1 MTLGSV
7 KYTNVAG
14 TSGQF
19 LKYDGV
25 GNASWGDIYP
35 SGTTG
40 QFLKLDGTGNATW
53 SDIDKTQIDYATAYQ
68 QVTYQDTN
76 SGNANYIGNNSHI
89 VSALNDMS
97 QALATLATAVQ
108 AINDKYVLD

>member
-14 TSGQF
+14 TNGQF
-19 LKYDGV
+19 LKYDGA
-25 GNASWGDIYP
+25 GNAGWG
-35 SGTTG
+35 
-40 QFLKLDGTGNATW
+40 
-53 SDIDKTQIDYATAYQ
+53 DIDKTQIDYATAYQ
-68 QVTYQDTN
+68 QVTYQNTN
-76 SGNANYIGNNSHI
+76 SGISTYISDTNI
-89 VSALNDMS
+89 RSALNDMS